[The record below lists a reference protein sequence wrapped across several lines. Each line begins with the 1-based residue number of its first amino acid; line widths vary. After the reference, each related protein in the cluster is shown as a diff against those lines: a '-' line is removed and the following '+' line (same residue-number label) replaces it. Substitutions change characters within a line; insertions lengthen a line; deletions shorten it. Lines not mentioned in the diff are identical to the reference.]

1 MAQQAAGDAGGDA
14 VDALLGGP
22 DAQGPNPPDDATTE
36 RILDAALA
44 QFTQFGMRRTS
55 MDDIAKRA
63 GVTRV
68 TVYRRFRTRDQLIAV
83 TIHREYLRFLAILDP
98 AIKGLPTM
106 EERITEGFLVALRH
120 VQSHPLLGGLLRAE
134 PELVL
139 PALTVEGG
147 PGLIAMREYLTR
159 SFERFE
165 RDSGRPGPGPGPGPR
180 PAAELMVR
188 IVVSFLLNPTS
199 CIELSDDEA
208 VRSFARRFLAPLLRR

>member
-1 MAQQAAGDAGGDA
+1 MAGQAAGDARSG
-14 VDALLGGP
+14 VDAALFGGP
-22 DAQGPNPPDDATTE
+22 RGQGSDSPDDATTE

-44 QFTQFGMRRTS
+44 QFTEFGMRRTS
-55 MDDIAKRA
+55 VDDVAKRA
-63 GVTRV
+63 GLTRV
-68 TVYRRFRTRDQLIAV
+68 TVYRRFRTRDLLIGA
-83 TIHREYLRFLAILDP
+83 TIHREYMRFLAILDP

-106 EERITEGFLVALRH
+106 EERITEGFLVTLRH
-120 VQSHPLLGGLLRAE
+120 VQEHPLLGGLLRTE

-139 PALTVEGG
+139 PALTIHGG

-159 SFERFE
+159 SFEHYQ
-165 RDSGRPGPGPGPGPR
+165 RDSGPLDPDPA